1 MEGESSS
8 KGALIG
14 AVIVILL
21 LVAGGIYVAV
31 TKPSPETPDETATT
45 TATTITTDTSYIL
58 FIPKTIT
65 NPLFSPPFFLT
76 LQISFPN
83 NNHLSK

>member
-45 TATTITTDTSYIL
+45 TATTTVATPSDELVDIDADLSAVDVTDL
-58 FIPKTIT
+58 DAA
-65 NPLFSPPFFLT
+65 LAD
-76 LQISFPN
+76 
-83 NNHLSK
+83 